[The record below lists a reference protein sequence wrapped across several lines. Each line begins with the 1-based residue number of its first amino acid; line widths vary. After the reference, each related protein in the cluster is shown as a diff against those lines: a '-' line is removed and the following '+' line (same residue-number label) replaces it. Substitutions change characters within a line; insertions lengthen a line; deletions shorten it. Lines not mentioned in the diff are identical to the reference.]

1 MKHELRDV
9 GGTRGG
15 IGMFLFGLGL
25 AVVGGYLLLQQVD
38 VHGGYW
44 RFGSWG
50 GGTSFGITLI
60 PLLLGIGLLFYDA
73 KSIAGWVL
81 TGAGALILF
90 AGIIANLQIYFRT
103 TSLFNTLVMLGLLVA
118 GLGLI
123 ARSLRPVG
131 RASSSES

>member
-1 MKHELRDV
+1 VKHDIKDV

-15 IGMFLFGLGL
+15 IGLFLFGLGL

-44 RFGSWG
+44 TFGRWG

-73 KSIAGWVL
+73 KSMAGWIL
-81 TGAGALILF
+81 TGAGGLILF
-90 AGIIANLQIYFRT
+90 AGIIANLNIHFRT
-103 TSLFNTLVMLGLLVA
+103 TSLWNTLLILGMLVA
-118 GLGLI
+118 GLGLVF
-123 ARSLRPVG
+123 RSLRPVG
-131 RASSSES
+131 RAQRDE